1 MPKRSNKPFRRFV
14 RKTVGRVFNAADKIT
29 KTVGS
34 MFCAVELAASTV
46 TTVPMKPNN
55 AFFGGRVQSFADCFN
70 EFRFSSFRLTI
81 YPQGHDV
88 MIAYDSIP
96 NSTST
101 SPAYADFG
109 QLSTNVFHPAARV
122 ANSNF
127 RLDRR
132 ALCSNLGVKWWNCR
146 SVATDDQLEYQG
158 QLYFDSGDAFTMK
171 CKIEYVI
178 EFVHPEPLADYI
190 SSDGPFRYPIVCS
203 LDCNSSATEADEKQ
217 EFSSYSSDEPVN
229 LAGPFQCVQPGSTP
243 NYDDARLLAQLCDR
257 LGVVAVRR
265 RQRGSVLVGTS
276 SVVSTPISGAQRASG
291 P

>member
-101 SPAYADFG
+101 SPAYAD
-109 QLSTNVFHPAARV
+109 LV
-122 ANSNF
+122 NSQPMF
-127 RLDRR
+127 
-132 ALCSNLGVKWWNCR
+132 S
-146 SVATDDQLEYQG
+146 
-158 QLYFDSGDAFTMK
+158 
-171 CKIEYVI
+171 I
-178 EFVHPEPLADYI
+178 PPLA
-190 SSDGPFRYPIVCS
+190 S
-203 LDCNSSATEADEKQ
+203 Q
-217 EFSSYSSDEPVN
+217 
-229 LAGPFQCVQPGSTP
+229 
-243 NYDDARLLAQLCDR
+243 
-257 LGVVAVRR
+257 
-265 RQRGSVLVGTS
+265 
-276 SVVSTPISGAQRASG
+276 TPILDWIVVLFAPIWA
-291 P
+291 